1 MDYIQSIL
9 VGFIQGLTE
18 FLPVSSSAHIVLT
31 QSLYKLFM
39 GASVGTI
46 DAATGEEIF
55 FDIVVHLG
63 TLGAIIIY
71 FRNEIIDLIKAFF
84 KAIITRDFSSYEAK
98 ICLYILLGTFITG
111 IIALP
116 LKDFTEHLVSTPYLV
131 GLCLIITGFVL
142 FSSEKI
148 SQKFS
153 KEGEEVNTKKSI
165 FIGIAQG
172 LAVFPGFSRSGLTIA
187 TGLACGL
194 TRVKAAKYSFL
205 LSLPIIIGASCVYPI
220 LEFDVKQM
228 AQFSWGPIICG
239 FFVSAIVGYL
249 CIKYFMAFLG
259 KYSLNVFAYYCWIVG
274 ILMFLF
280 FNPYI
285 KLF

>member
-9 VGFIQGLTE
+9 VGFMQGLTE

-31 QSLYKLFM
+31 QTLYKIFT
-39 GASVGTI
+39 G
-46 DAATGEEIF
+46 AATTGAIDPATTEEIV

-63 TLGAIIIY
+63 TLGAVILY
-71 FRNEIIDLIKAFF
+71 FKNDISDLLKAFYTAV
-84 KAIITRDFSSYEAK
+84 KNRDFSSIEAK
-98 ICLYILLGTFITG
+98 ICLYIILGTLITG
-111 IIALP
+111 VIALP

-131 GLCLIITGFVL
+131 GLCLIITGCIL

-153 KEGEEVNTKKSI
+153 KENEEIDTKKSV

-194 TRVKAAKYSFL
+194 TRVKAARYSFL
-205 LSLPIIIGASCVYPI
+205 LSLPIILGASCVYPI
-220 LEFDVKQM
+220 MEIEASQIT
-228 AQFSWGPIICG
+228 QFNWGAIACG
-239 FFVSAIVGYL
+239 FLVSAITGYF
-249 CIKYFMAFLG
+249 CVKYFMSFLN
-259 KYSLNVFAYYCWIVG
+259 KYSLNCFAYYCWIVG
-274 ILMFLF
+274 LLMFIF
-280 FNPYI
+280 FNPHI
-285 KLF
+285 L